1 MRTISPPSPD
11 LLQGEPSPDDRPE
24 PRPAI
29 LNRETLNFHNTAG
42 EVKDMAKFKV
52 IVSDPETGTSKAVE
66 LEEAR
71 AAPLIGKKIGEVVDG
86 SIIDQPGHKAQIMG
100 GSDKD
105 GFPMRPSV
113 HGGVRRRI
121 VLSGGVGFNPTK
133 EGMRKRKTIRG
144 NVITDEIVQIN
155 MKITEKPKQ
164 TKETKKPKEKK
175 EEKPTAQKETQPQ
188 KPAST
193 QQQPDTTTKT

>member
-1 MRTISPPSPD
+1 
-11 LLQGEPSPDDRPE
+11 
-24 PRPAI
+24 
-29 LNRETLNFHNTAG
+29 
-42 EVKDMAKFKV
+42 MAKFKV
-52 IVSDPETGTSKAVE
+52 IVSDPEAGTSKVVE

-71 AAPLIGKKIGEVVDG
+71 AAPLIGKKISEVIDG
-86 SIIDQPGHKAQIMG
+86 SIVDLPGHKAQIMG

-121 VLSGGVGFNPTK
+121 VLSGGVGFTPTN

-155 MKITEKPKQ
+155 MKITERPKQ
-164 TKETKKPKEKK
+164 TKETKKTKERK
-175 EEKPTAQKETQPQ
+175 EEKPAPQKEAQTT

-193 QQQPDTTTKT
+193 QQQPDTTSKS